1 MLVEKFFVKY
11 FRSILM
17 SRVGQAVINSPDGVE
32 VKKVDNTFLV
42 KGTKGELSAPISETV
57 EVIIEQNVIKVEPRD
72 KNSRNKAL
80 WGTTRAL
87 INNAIQGVKV
97 GFEKEM
103 EIVGVGYRGALQGK
117 KLTLNLGLS
126 HVVEIEVP
134 DYISIKMDGN
144 TKFTI
149 SSADKQKLGE
159 FAAMVRSK
167 RPPEPFKGKG
177 IRYSNEFIL
186 RKEGKKK

>member
-1 MLVEKFFVKY
+1 
-11 FRSILM
+11 M
-17 SRVGQAVINSPDGVE
+17 SRVGQAIINIPDGVE
-32 VKKVDNTFLV
+32 VKKVENQFSV
-42 KGTKGELSAPISETV
+42 KGSKGELTAPIADIVDVTINEK
-57 EVIIEQNVIKVEPRD
+57 EIKVRLKD
-72 KNSRNKAL
+72 KNNKNRAI

-87 INNAIQGVKV
+87 INNAVQGVSV
-97 GFEKEM
+97 GFEKDM
-103 EIVGVGYRGALQGK
+103 EIVGVGYRAALQGK

-126 HVVEIEVP
+126 HQVEIEVP
-134 DYISIKMDGN
+134 DYITIKMDGN
-144 TKFTI
+144 TKFNI
-149 SSADKQKLGE
+149 SSPDKQRLGE

>member
-1 MLVEKFFVKY
+1 
-11 FRSILM
+11 M
-17 SRVGQAVINSPDGVE
+17 SRVGQAVIDIPNGVE
-32 VKKVDNTFLV
+32 VKQEQNKFLV
-42 KGTKGELSAPISETV
+42 KGSKGELSAPVNDAIKVT
-57 EVIIEQNVIKVEPRD
+57 IDDKVIKVEPKD
-72 KNSRNKAL
+72 TTSRSKAL

-87 INNAIQGVKV
+87 INSAVIGVSE
-97 GFEKEM
+97 GFTKEL
-103 EIVGVGYRGALQGK
+103 EIVGVGYRGTLQGK
-117 KLTLNLGLS
+117 KLSLSLGLS
-126 HVVEIEVP
+126 HPVVIDIP
-134 DYISIKMDGN
+134 DGLSISMDGN

-149 SSADKQKLGE
+149 SGADKQKLGE

>member
-1 MLVEKFFVKY
+1 
-11 FRSILM
+11 M
-17 SRVGQAVINSPDGVE
+17 SRVGQAYINIPVGVE
-32 VKKVDNTFLV
+32 VKKENNIFFV
-42 KGTKGELSAPISETV
+42 KGSNGELSAPICDTIDV
-57 EVIIEQNVIKVEPRD
+57 KIEEKVIKVEPKE

-87 INNAIQGVKV
+87 INNAVQGVSI
-97 GFEKEM
+97 GFKKDM
-103 EIVGVGYRGALQGK
+103 EIVGVGYRGTLQGK
-117 KLTLNLGLS
+117 KLLLNLGLS
-126 HVVEIEVP
+126 HPVEIEVP
-134 DYISIKMDGN
+134 DGINIKMDGN

-149 SSADKQKLGE
+149 SSANKQKLGE

>member
-1 MLVEKFFVKY
+1 
-11 FRSILM
+11 M
-17 SRVGQAVINSPDGVE
+17 SRVGQSVIKIPDGVE
-32 VKKVDNTFLV
+32 VEKADNKFIV
-42 KGTKGELSAPISETV
+42 RGSKGELTAPLVDTIDIKIDQKE
-57 EVIIEQNVIKVEPRD
+57 IKVDLID
-72 KNSRNKAL
+72 KNSRNKAM

-87 INNAIQGVKV
+87 INNAIQGVSS

-103 EIVGVGYRGALQGK
+103 EIVGVGYRAALQGK
-117 KLTLNLGLS
+117 NLTLNLGLS
-126 HVVEIEVP
+126 HSVNIEIP

-159 FAAMVRSK
+159 FAAMIRSK

-177 IRYSNEFIL
+177 IRYSKEFIL

>member
-1 MLVEKFFVKY
+1 
-11 FRSILM
+11 M
-17 SRVGQAVINSPDGVE
+17 SRVGQAVISIPNGVE
-32 VKKVDNTFLV
+32 VKKLDNVFLV
-42 KGTKGELSAPISETV
+42 KVSKGELSAPLNEIVDVSINEK
-57 EVIIEQNVIKVEPRD
+57 EIKVELKD
-72 KNSRNKAL
+72 KNSKNKAI
-80 WGTTRAL
+80 WGTTSAL
-87 INNAIQGVKV
+87 INNAVKGVSV

-126 HVVEIEVP
+126 HSVEIEVP
-134 DYISIKMDGN
+134 DYITIKMDGN
-144 TKFTI
+144 TKFII
-149 SSADKQKLGE
+149 SSPDKQKLGE

>member
-1 MLVEKFFVKY
+1 
-11 FRSILM
+11 M
-17 SRVGQAVINSPDGVE
+17 SRVGQAIINIPEGVE
-32 VKKVDNTFLV
+32 VKKENNKFLV
-42 KGTKGELSAPISETV
+42 KGSKGELTAPIDDSISVTIV
-57 EVIIEQNVIKVEPRD
+57 EKVIKVEL
-72 KNSRNKAL
+72 KNKVSKNNAI

-87 INNAIQGVKV
+87 INNAVKGVSF
-97 GFEKEM
+97 GFEKDM
-103 EIVGVGYRGALQGK
+103 EIVGVGYRGTLQGN
-117 KLTLNLGLS
+117 KLSLNLGLS
-126 HVVEIEVP
+126 HPVEIDVP
-134 DYISIKMDGN
+134 EGINIKMDGN

>member
-1 MLVEKFFVKY
+1 
-11 FRSILM
+11 M
-17 SRVGQAVINSPDGVE
+17 SRIGQAIINIPDGVE
-32 VKKVDNTFLV
+32 VKKEDNNFLV
-42 KGTKGELSAPISETV
+42 KGSKGELSALISETV
-57 EVIIEQNVIKVEPRD
+57 EVSINEKIIKVVPKD
-72 KNSRNKAL
+72 KNARNKSL

-87 INNAIQGVKV
+87 INNAVKGVSV

-103 EIVGVGYRGALQGK
+103 EIVGVGYRGSLQGN
-117 KLTLNLGLS
+117 KLILNLGLS
-126 HVVEIEVP
+126 HPVEIEIP
-134 DYISIKMDGN
+134 NHISIKMDGN

-149 SSADKQKLGE
+149 ASADKQKRGE

-177 IRYSNEFIL
+177 IRYSNEYIL

>member
-1 MLVEKFFVKY
+1 
-11 FRSILM
+11 M
-17 SRVGQAVINSPDGVE
+17 SRIGQAVINIPNGVE
-32 VKKVDNTFLV
+32 VKKMDNKFLV
-42 KGTKGELSAPISETV
+42 KGSKGELSAPISEIVDVTIN
-57 EVIIEQNVIKVEPRD
+57 EKEIKVELND
-72 KNSRNKAL
+72 KNAKNKAL

-87 INNAIQGVKV
+87 INNAVQGVSE

-126 HVVEIEVP
+126 HPVEIEVP
-134 DYISIKMDGN
+134 DYITIKMDGN
-144 TKFTI
+144 TKFVI
-149 SSADKQKLGE
+149 SSPDKQKLGE

>member
-1 MLVEKFFVKY
+1 
-11 FRSILM
+11 M
-17 SRVGQAVINSPDGVE
+17 SRVGQSIINIPSGVE
-32 VKKVDNTFLV
+32 VKKVDNKFLV
-42 KGTKGELSAPISETV
+42 KGSKGELSAPLDEIV
-57 EVIIEQNVIKVEPRD
+57 DVIINEKEIKVELKD
-72 KNSRNKAL
+72 KNAKNKAL

-87 INNAIQGVKV
+87 INNAVQGVSV

-126 HVVEIEVP
+126 HPVEIDVP
-134 DYISIKMDGN
+134 DYITIKMDGN

-149 SSADKQKLGE
+149 SSSDKQKLGA

>member
-1 MLVEKFFVKY
+1 
-11 FRSILM
+11 M
-17 SRVGQAVINSPDGVE
+17 SRIGQSIINIPDGVE
-32 VKKVDNTFLV
+32 VKKEDNKFWA
-42 KGTKGELSAPISETV
+42 KGSKGELTAPINDGID
-57 EVIIEQNVIKVEPRD
+57 VIIAENVIKVEI
-72 KNSRNKAL
+72 KNKASKNKAI
-80 WGTTRAL
+80 WGTNRAL
-87 INNAIQGVKV
+87 INNVIKGVSS
-97 GFEKEM
+97 GFEKDM
-103 EIVGVGYRGALQGK
+103 EIVGVGYRGNLQEK
-117 KLTLNLGLS
+117 KLSLNLGLS
-126 HVVEIEVP
+126 HSVEIDVP
-134 DYISIKMDGN
+134 EGINIKMDGN

>member
-1 MLVEKFFVKY
+1 
-11 FRSILM
+11 M
-17 SRVGQAVINSPDGVE
+17 SRIGQAIIKIPDGIE
-32 VKKVDNTFLV
+32 VKHEGNIFWA
-42 KGTKGELSAPISETV
+42 KGSKGELNAPVSDYINV
-57 EVIIEQNVIKVEPRD
+57 KIEGNVISVEP
-72 KNSRNKAL
+72 KNNTARVKAL

-87 INNAIQGVKV
+87 INNAISGVSI
-97 GFEKEM
+97 GFAKDM
-103 EIVGVGYRGALQGK
+103 EIVGVGYRGVLQGK
-117 KLTLNLGLS
+117 KLSLSLGLS
-126 HVVEIEVP
+126 HPVEIDLPEG
-134 DYISIKMDGN
+134 ISVKMDGN

-177 IRYSNEFIL
+177 IRYANEYIL

>member
-1 MLVEKFFVKY
+1 
-11 FRSILM
+11 M
-17 SRVGQAVINSPDGVE
+17 SRIGQSIINIPDGVE
-32 VKKVDNTFLV
+32 VKKEDNKFWA
-42 KGTKGELSAPISETV
+42 KGSKGELTAPINDGIDVTIAE
-57 EVIIEQNVIKVEPRD
+57 NAIKVEI
-72 KNSRNKAL
+72 KNKASKNKAI

-87 INNAIQGVKV
+87 INNAIKGVSS
-97 GFEKEM
+97 GFEKDM
-103 EIVGVGYRGALQGK
+103 EIVGVGYRGNLQEK
-117 KLTLNLGLS
+117 KLSLNLGLS
-126 HVVEIEVP
+126 HIVEIDVP
-134 DYISIKMDGN
+134 EGINIKMDGN

>member
-1 MLVEKFFVKY
+1 
-11 FRSILM
+11 M
-17 SRVGQAVINSPDGVE
+17 SRVGQAIINIPNGVE
-32 VKKVDNTFLV
+32 VKKENNQFIV
-42 KGTKGELSAPISETV
+42 KGSKGELSAPVSNTV
-57 EVIIEQNVIKVEPRD
+57 DVIINDNTIRIEPKD
-72 KNSRNKAL
+72 KNSPNKAM

-87 INNAIQGVKV
+87 INNAVHGVSV

-103 EIVGVGYRGALQGK
+103 EIIGVGYRGALQGK
-117 KLTLNLGLS
+117 KLILNLGLS
-126 HVVEIEVP
+126 HPVEIEVP
-134 DYISIKMDGN
+134 DYITIKMDGN

-149 SSADKQKLGE
+149 SSPDKQKLGA

>member
-1 MLVEKFFVKY
+1 
-11 FRSILM
+11 M
-17 SRVGQAVINSPDGVE
+17 SRIGQAKIKIPEGIE
-32 VKKVDNTFLV
+32 VKHDGNNFWA
-42 KGTKGELSAPISETV
+42 KGLKGELTAPVSNSVNIIIKDGIIS
-57 EVIIEQNVIKVEPRD
+57 VEPK
-72 KNSRNKAL
+72 KNSMKSKAL

-87 INNAIQGVKV
+87 INNAVSGVSV
-97 GFEKEM
+97 GFTKDM
-103 EIVGVGYRGALQGK
+103 EIVGVGYRGSLQGK
-117 KLTLNLGLS
+117 MLSLSLGLS
-126 HVVEIEVP
+126 HPVEIEVP
-134 DYISIKMDGN
+134 EGISVKMDGN

-177 IRYSNEFIL
+177 IRYANEFIL

>member
-1 MLVEKFFVKY
+1 
-11 FRSILM
+11 M
-17 SRVGQAVINSPDGVE
+17 SRVGQTIINIPNGVE
-32 VKKVDNTFLV
+32 VKKEDNIFLA
-42 KGTKGELSAPISETV
+42 KGSKGELSAPINEIV
-57 EVIIEQNVIKVEPRD
+57 DVIINEKEIIVELKD
-72 KNSRNKAL
+72 NNYKNKAI

-87 INNAIQGVKV
+87 INNAVQGVSV

-126 HVVEIEVP
+126 HPVEIEVP
-134 DYISIKMDGN
+134 EYITIKMDGN
-144 TKFTI
+144 TKFMI
-149 SSADKQKLGE
+149 SSPDKQKLGE

>member
-1 MLVEKFFVKY
+1 
-11 FRSILM
+11 
-17 SRVGQAVINSPDGVE
+17 
-32 VKKVDNTFLV
+32 
-42 KGTKGELSAPISETV
+42 
-57 EVIIEQNVIKVEPRD
+57 
-72 KNSRNKAL
+72 
-80 WGTTRAL
+80 
-87 INNAIQGVKV
+87 
-97 GFEKEM
+97 M

-126 HVVEIEVP
+126 HPVEIDVP
-134 DYISIKMDGN
+134 DYITIKMDGN

-149 SSADKQKLGE
+149 SSPDKQKLGA